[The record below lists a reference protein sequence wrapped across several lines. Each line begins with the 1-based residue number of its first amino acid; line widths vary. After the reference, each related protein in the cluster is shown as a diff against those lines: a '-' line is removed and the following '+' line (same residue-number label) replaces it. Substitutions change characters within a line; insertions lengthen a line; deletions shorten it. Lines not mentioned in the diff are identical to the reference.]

1 MSSEKNNEINGDKIM
16 SENDSEQQMEIG
28 KKLQKARQAK
38 GYTLDDLQQITKIQ
52 KRYLIAI
59 EDEKFDELPG
69 DFYVRAF
76 VKQYADTVGLDG
88 QELLSEYDDDLP
100 EAKTAEYSDH
110 ISQAVETRASQR
122 KTVSNSVSKARQY
135 LPTVIIACVIIV
147 VLAAIWVTAI
157 ARSHRDSS
165 TRIDNS
171 SVSVSGESRKKE
183 SSSSVK
189 KNVKKPT
196 SSPIKLR
203 ESSRTTTGVVYSA
216 GKLKKNTN
224 LQVQTSSSS
233 VVRVQGNNQV
243 LFSRTMAAN
252 GKNSVKIAKS
262 TTSLVITVTNPSA
275 TKITIGGKTINF
287 TNSGKNQNT
296 RTITI
301 NFGSQTA
308 SSSSSSSATTTQ
320 RNTTS
325 TATTTR
331 SGVATNGNTTT
342 GTSNATTGRTT
353 TTQGTTTNQG
363 AATTTTG
370 GAAQTTGGTR

>member
-224 LQVQTSSSS
+224 LQVQTSASS

-252 GKNSVKIAKS
+252 GKNSVKITKS

-342 GTSNATTGRTT
+342 STSNATTGRTT

>member
-1 MSSEKNNEINGDKIM
+1 M
-16 SENDSEQQMEIG
+16 SENDSEQQIEIG

-76 VKQYADTVGLDG
+76 IKQYADTVGLDG
-88 QELLSEYDDDLP
+88 GELLREYDDDLP

-122 KTVSNSVSKARQY
+122 KTVSNSVSRARQY
-135 LPTVIIACVIIV
+135 LPTIIIACVIVV
-147 VLAAIWVTAI
+147 VLAAIWITAI

-183 SSSSVK
+183 SSSVK
-189 KNVKKPT
+189 KTVKKAT
-196 SSPIKLR
+196 TSPIKLR
-203 ESSRTTTGVVYSA
+203 ESSRTVTGVVYTS
-216 GKLKKNTN
+216 GKLKKSVK
-224 LQVQTSSSS
+224 LEVQTSASS
-233 VVRVQGNNQV
+233 VVRVQANNNTV
-243 LFSRTMAAN
+243 MSRTMAAN
-252 GKNSVKIAKS
+252 GKESATINKD
-262 TTSLVITVTNPSA
+262 TTSLVITVTNPAA
-275 TKITIGGKTINF
+275 TRIKLGGKTVDF
-287 TNSGKNQNT
+287 TNNGRSQNT

-308 SSSSSSSATTTQ
+308 SSSSSSRNSSSTTTTPTQ
-320 RNTTS
+320 RMS
-325 TATTTR
+325 STTTTNTR
-331 SGVATNGNTTT
+331 STTTNTTT
-342 GTSNATTGRTT
+342 GTSNATNTT
-353 TTQGTTTNQG
+353 TRQPATSTQGTTTSQ
-363 AATTTTG
+363 TTG
-370 GAAQTTGGTR
+370 NTGAAQTTAGTR